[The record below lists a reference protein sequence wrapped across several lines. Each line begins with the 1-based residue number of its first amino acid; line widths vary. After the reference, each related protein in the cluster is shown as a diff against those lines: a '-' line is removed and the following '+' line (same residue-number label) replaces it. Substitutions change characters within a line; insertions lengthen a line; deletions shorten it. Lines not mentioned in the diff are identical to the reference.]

1 MKPRNI
7 EQSQPGDQN
16 LSDGTVRI
24 GRRAFL
30 ARSTQA
36 LAGMATAAVFTHSVS
51 AVNPALAAAT
61 LGTSHAENLA
71 MICERIIPT
80 TDTPGAIAAGVPEYI
95 AEVLNQVYL
104 EEESDR
110 FISNLR
116 EFGEHVGSSTGRE
129 FSSLTPSEQDEQLQ
143 RLAESDDERESDFFN
158 ELRRLTVFG
167 YYTSELGAKSETA
180 LANPMAPW
188 NGDIAFSDVGKV
200 WTR

>member
-1 MKPRNI
+1 MKAKNMAL
-7 EQSQPGDQN
+7 SQQKD
-16 LSDGTVRI
+16 LKLTDGAVRI

-30 ARSTQA
+30 ARTTQA

-51 AVNPALAAAT
+51 AANPALAAAN
-61 LGTSHAENLA
+61 LATSQAENLA
-71 MICERIIPT
+71 AICERIIPT
-80 TDTPGAIAAGVPEYI
+80 TDTPGAIAAGVPQYI

-116 EFGEHVGSSTGRE
+116 ELAERVSSSTGRE
-129 FSSLTPSEQDEQLQ
+129 FSSLTPTEQDAQLQ

-158 ELRRLTVFG
+158 ELRQLTVFG